1 MTRSDLVEELAAL
14 LPFLMQRDAEQA
26 VKALQDAIV
35 DALVQGQRIEIRGFG
50 SFSIHHRRSARAA
63 IRAAANRCW
72 YPPSVCPTSNR
83 ARPCVKP
90 LTLRPPPRMQPSS
103 EGLAMKY
110 LVWLLKAA
118 IFFTLFA
125 FALNNQHS
133 TTVHWFFGQYW
144 SGPLVLI
151 VLAAFC
157 LGLLTGILVMLPR
170 WWQARQQA
178 HAAASP
184 APAPAES
191 SAAAAHP
198 TTLHEL

>member
-1 MTRSDLVEELAAL
+1 MTEVRSSE
-14 LPFLMQRDAEQA
+14 AE
-26 VKALQDAIV
+26 VSRFRV
-35 DALVQGQRIEIRGFG
+35 RALVIG
-50 SFSIHHRRSARAA
+50 
-63 IRAAANRCW
+63 
-72 YPPSVCPTSNR
+72 V
-83 ARPCVKP
+83 V
-90 LTLRPPPRMQPSS
+90 
-103 EGLAMKY
+103 
-110 LVWLLKAA
+110 
-118 IFFTLFA
+118 
-125 FALNNQHS
+125 
-133 TTVHWFFGQYW
+133 
-144 SGPLVLI
+144 